1 MEVHK
6 RFLTILTPQGEFL
19 RARNLKENYQIGQEI
34 DFFPI
39 EQRKISKR
47 LSFSLFQ
54 PYKGKLVVSTALA
67 LMLLMISILPFKQNN
82 QVYAYLSIDIN
93 PSLELGVN
101 KNCQVIELIPYNEDG
116 EKIVSLLHD
125 WEKKDIEDVTSEI
138 MDVIQS
144 QGYLKENH
152 EVILSTVYVNTDM
165 QDRNKHIE
173 KEIEQEMDKVKE
185 IVQQEDLEVTV
196 VIGTQKDRKEA
207 MEKGLTTG
215 LYKEINKNTNKKET
229 KEEKKEIEIPIQQNE
244 RPQQSNSAIHQNERP
259 QQSNP
264 AIHQKERPQQGNP
277 AIHQKEQSQQGN
289 PAIHQKEQSQQGNP
303 AIHQK
308 EQSQQGN
315 PAIHQKEQS
324 QQGNSTIQQKERP
337 QQGNSTIQQK
347 ERPQQGNPTIQQK
360 ERPQQGNPTIQQK
373 KQVEDQPIKPKE
385 KVNTVKEST
394 PSIPPGQKKK
404 EDKSIENFR
413 ETEKIKIEDPI
424 EKEDHEKPNNSMES
438 KEDKPKQWNKENQG
452 KIVEHDKESNMESKS
467 K

>member
-54 PYKGKLVVSTALA
+54 PYKGKLLVSTALA

-82 QVYAYLSIDIN
+82 HVYAYLSIDIN

-152 EVILSTVYVNTDM
+152 EVILSTVYVNTDK

-173 KEIEQEMDKVKE
+173 KEIEQELDKVKE

-215 LYKEINKNTNKKET
+215 LYKEINKNTNKKEKKKET

-244 RPQQSNSAIHQNERP
+244 RPQRGNS
-259 QQSNP
+259 
-264 AIHQKERPQQGNP
+264 AIHQKERPQQGNST
-277 AIHQKEQSQQGN
+277 IHQKER
-289 PAIHQKEQSQQGNP
+289 P
-303 AIHQK
+303 
-308 EQSQQGN
+308 
-315 PAIHQKEQS
+315 
-324 QQGNSTIQQKERP
+324 QQGNSTIHQKERPQQGNSTIHQKERP
-337 QQGNSTIQQK
+337 QQGNSTIQPK
-347 ERPQQGNPTIQQK
+347 ERPQQGNSTIQPK
-360 ERPQQGNPTIQQK
+360 ERPQQGNSTI
-373 KQVEDQPIKPKE
+373 IKRK
-385 KVNTVKEST
+385 TT
-394 PSIPPGQKKK
+394 
-404 EDKSIENFR
+404 
-413 ETEKIKIEDPI
+413 T
-424 EKEDHEKPNNSMES
+424 
-438 KEDKPKQWNKENQG
+438 
-452 KIVEHDKESNMESKS
+452 
-467 K
+467 

>member
-125 WEKKDIEDVTSEI
+125 WEKKDIEDVTIEI

-152 EVILSTVYVNTDM
+152 EVILSTVYVNTDK
-165 QDRNKHIE
+165 QDHNKHIE
-173 KEIEQEMDKVKE
+173 KEIEQEMDEVKE

-196 VIGTQKDRKEA
+196 VNGTPKDRKEA

-215 LYKEINKNTNKKET
+215 LYKEISKNTNKKEKKQKT

-244 RPQQSNSAIHQNERP
+244 RPQR
-259 QQSNP
+259 SNP
-264 AIHQKERPQQGNP
+264 AIQQN
-277 AIHQKEQSQQGN
+277 
-289 PAIHQKEQSQQGNP
+289 
-303 AIHQK
+303 
-308 EQSQQGN
+308 
-315 PAIHQKEQS
+315 
-324 QQGNSTIQQKERP
+324 ERP
-337 QQGNSTIQQK
+337 QQGNSTIHQN
-347 ERPQQGNPTIQQK
+347 ERPQQGNSTIHQN
-360 ERPQQGNPTIQQK
+360 EILEQGNPTIQQK
-373 KQVEDQPIKPKE
+373 KQVEAQPTKPKE
-385 KVNTVKEST
+385 KVEYS
-394 PSIPPGQKKK
+394 
-404 EDKSIENFR
+404 
-413 ETEKIKIEDPI
+413 
-424 EKEDHEKPNNSMES
+424 
-438 KEDKPKQWNKENQG
+438 
-452 KIVEHDKESNMESKS
+452 
-467 K
+467 

>member
-54 PYKGKLVVSTALA
+54 PYKGKLLVSTALA

-82 QVYAYLSIDIN
+82 HVYAYLSIDIN

-152 EVILSTVYVNTDM
+152 EAILSTVYVNTDK

-173 KEIEQEMDKVKE
+173 KEIEQELDEVKE

-215 LYKEINKNTNKKET
+215 LYKEINKNTNKKEKKKET

-244 RPQQSNSAIHQNERP
+244 RPQQGNSAIHQNERP
-259 QQSNP
+259 QQGNP
-264 AIHQKERPQQGNP
+264 TIQQKERPQQGN
-277 AIHQKEQSQQGN
+277 
-289 PAIHQKEQSQQGNP
+289 
-303 AIHQK
+303 
-308 EQSQQGN
+308 
-315 PAIHQKEQS
+315 
-324 QQGNSTIQQKERP
+324 STIHQKERP

-347 ERPQQGNPTIQQK
+347 ERPQQGNPTIQQNERPQQGNSTIQQK

-373 KQVEDQPIKPKE
+373 KQVETQPIKPKE

-394 PSIPPGQKKK
+394 PSIPPGQNKK
-404 EDKSIENFR
+404 EENSNGNFR

-424 EKEDHEKPNNSMES
+424 EKEDHEKPNNSMKS

-452 KIVEHDKESNMESKS
+452 KIVEHDKESNMESK
-467 K
+467 

>member
-1 MEVHK
+1 VKKGIIMEVHK

-82 QVYAYLSIDIN
+82 HVYAYLSIDIN

-125 WEKKDIEDVTSEI
+125 WKKKDIEDVTSEI

-152 EVILSTVYVNTDM
+152 EVILSTVYVNTDKK
-165 QDRNKHIE
+165 DHNNH
-173 KEIEQEMDKVKE
+173 IEQEMDEVKE

-215 LYKEINKNTNKKET
+215 LYKEISKNTNKKEKKKET

-244 RPQQSNSAIHQNERP
+244 RSQRSNSAIHQNERP
-259 QQSNP
+259 QQ
-264 AIHQKERPQQGNP
+264 
-277 AIHQKEQSQQGN
+277 
-289 PAIHQKEQSQQGNP
+289 
-303 AIHQK
+303 
-308 EQSQQGN
+308 
-315 PAIHQKEQS
+315 
-324 QQGNSTIQQKERP
+324 GNSTIHQ
-337 QQGNSTIQQK
+337 N
-347 ERPQQGNPTIQQK
+347 

-373 KQVEDQPIKPKE
+373 KQVETQPIKPKE

-394 PSIPPGQKKK
+394 PSIPPGQNKK
-404 EDKSIENFR
+404 EENTNGNFR

-424 EKEDHEKPNNSMES
+424 EKEDHEKPNNSMKS

-452 KIVEHDKESNMESKS
+452 NIVEQDKESNMESK
-467 K
+467 

>member
-82 QVYAYLSIDIN
+82 HVYAYLSIDIN

-152 EVILSTVYVNTDM
+152 EVILSTVYVNTDK
-165 QDRNKHIE
+165 QDHNKHIE
-173 KEIEQEMDKVKE
+173 KEIEQELDKVKE

-215 LYKEINKNTNKKET
+215 LYKEINKNTNKKEKKQET

-244 RPQQSNSAIHQNERP
+244 RPQRGNS
-259 QQSNP
+259 
-264 AIHQKERPQQGNP
+264 AIHQKERPQQGNST
-277 AIHQKEQSQQGN
+277 IHQKER
-289 PAIHQKEQSQQGNP
+289 P
-303 AIHQK
+303 
-308 EQSQQGN
+308 
-315 PAIHQKEQS
+315 
-324 QQGNSTIQQKERP
+324 QQGNSTIHQKERPQQGNSTIHQKERP

-347 ERPQQGNPTIQQK
+347 ERPQQGNSTIQPK
-360 ERPQQGNPTIQQK
+360 ERPQQGNSTNQPKEILEQGNPTIQQN
-373 KQVEDQPIKPKE
+373 KQVETQPIKPKE

-394 PSIPPGQKKK
+394 PSIPPGQNKK
-404 EDKSIENFR
+404 EDNPNGNFR

-424 EKEDHEKPNNSMES
+424 EKEDHEKPNNSMKS

-452 KIVEHDKESNMESKS
+452 KIVEHDKESNMESK
-467 K
+467 

>member
-1 MEVHK
+1 MEVNK
-6 RFLTILTPQGEFL
+6 RFLTILTPEGEFL

-39 EQRKISKR
+39 EQRKMSKR

-125 WEKKDIEDVTSEI
+125 WKKKDIEDVTSEI

-152 EVILSTVYVNTDM
+152 EAILSTVYVNTDK

-173 KEIEQEMDKVKE
+173 KEIEQEMDEVKE
-185 IVQQEDLEVTV
+185 IVQKEDLEVTV

-215 LYKEINKNTNKKET
+215 LYKEINKNTNKKEKT
-229 KEEKKEIEIPIQQNE
+229 KRRKKKEIEIPITT
-244 RPQQSNSAIHQNERP
+244 
-259 QQSNP
+259 
-264 AIHQKERPQQGNP
+264 K
-277 AIHQKEQSQQGN
+277 
-289 PAIHQKEQSQQGNP
+289 
-303 AIHQK
+303 
-308 EQSQQGN
+308 
-315 PAIHQKEQS
+315 
-324 QQGNSTIQQKERP
+324 
-337 QQGNSTIQQK
+337 
-347 ERPQQGNPTIQQK
+347 
-360 ERPQQGNPTIQQK
+360 
-373 KQVEDQPIKPKE
+373 
-385 KVNTVKEST
+385 
-394 PSIPPGQKKK
+394 
-404 EDKSIENFR
+404 
-413 ETEKIKIEDPI
+413 
-424 EKEDHEKPNNSMES
+424 
-438 KEDKPKQWNKENQG
+438 
-452 KIVEHDKESNMESKS
+452 
-467 K
+467 